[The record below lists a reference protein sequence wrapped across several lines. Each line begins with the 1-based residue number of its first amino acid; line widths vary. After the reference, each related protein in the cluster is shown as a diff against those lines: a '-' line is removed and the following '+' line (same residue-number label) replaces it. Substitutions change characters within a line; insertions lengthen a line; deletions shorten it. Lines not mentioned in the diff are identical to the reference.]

1 VSWLSVLLL
10 AVALAADAF
19 SVAVVSGLMC
29 RGARA
34 TFRLAFHFGLFQ
46 AFMPVLG
53 GLSGSLLH
61 AQVAAYDHWI
71 ASGLLAFI
79 GLRMVV
85 ASFGAPEA
93 ETPRKDPS
101 RGMTMVGLSVATSI
115 DAFGAGVGL
124 AMTET
129 NLFWACLTI
138 GVVTAVLTTIGMRI
152 GRLAGPRFGPW
163 SERFGGFVLVGLAI
177 RLLWTA

>member
-1 VSWLSVLLL
+1 VSPLSILLL

-19 SVAVVSGLMC
+19 SVAVVSGLVC

-34 TFRLAFHFGLFQ
+34 TFRLAFHFALFQ

-61 AQVAAYDHWI
+61 ESVAAYDHWI

-85 ASFGAPEA
+85 ASFRKDGE
-93 ETPRKDPS
+93 ETPRRDPS
-101 RGMTMVGLSVATSI
+101 KGLAMVGLSVATSI

-124 AMTET
+124 AMTDT
-129 NLFWACLTI
+129 NLLWACLTI
-138 GVVTAVLTTIGMRI
+138 GVVTAVLTMIGMRI
-152 GRLAGPRFGPW
+152 GRVAGPRFGPW
-163 SERFGGFVLVGLAI
+163 SERFGGLVLVGLAV
-177 RLLWTA
+177 RLLWTM